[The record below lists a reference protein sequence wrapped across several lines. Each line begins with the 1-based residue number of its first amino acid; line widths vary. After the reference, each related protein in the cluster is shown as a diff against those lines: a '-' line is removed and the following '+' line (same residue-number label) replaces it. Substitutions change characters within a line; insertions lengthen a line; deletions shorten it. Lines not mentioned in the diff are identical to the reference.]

1 MDLRLMAQELLDV
14 NPWLLWM
21 TVDMEAMIES
31 LVGMMT
37 TLMDM
42 DLDLLWMTGDM
53 DMMDSPA
60 GKITMIDPLTD
71 MMDSPAGMM
80 ITMIDPLTGK
90 IEECSV
96 TDPELLLEELEEIDS
111 LYSMEFVAVLE
122 LDIKS
127 Y

>member
-1 MDLRLMAQELLDV
+1 MG
-14 NPWLLWM
+14 
-21 TVDMEAMIES
+21 IES

-60 GKITMIDPLTD
+60 GMMITMIDPLTD
-71 MMDSPAGMM
+71 MMGSPAGMM

-96 TDPELLLEELEEIDS
+96 TDPELLLEELEELDS
-111 LYSMEFVAVLE
+111 LYSKEFVTVLD

>member
-1 MDLRLMAQELLDV
+1 
-14 NPWLLWM
+14 
-21 TVDMEAMIES
+21 
-31 LVGMMT
+31 MT

-42 DLDLLWMTGDM
+42 DLDLLLWMTGDA

-60 GKITMIDPLTD
+60 GMMTTMIDPLTDMMDSPAGMMTTMIDPLTD

-96 TDPELLLEELEEIDS
+96 TDPELLLEELEELDS
-111 LYSMEFVAVLE
+111 LYSKEFVTVLD

>member
-1 MDLRLMAQELLDV
+1 MG
-14 NPWLLWM
+14 
-21 TVDMEAMIES
+21 IES

-60 GKITMIDPLTD
+60 GMMITMIDPLTDMMDSPAGMITMIDPLTD

-96 TDPELLLEELEEIDS
+96 TDPELLLEELEELDS
-111 LYSMEFVAVLE
+111 LYSKEFVTVLD